1 MTTGDMHNS
10 TSSIVI
16 ILVIVAILVLIIG
29 MVLGWQNH
37 RAFIYNVAREIGKYG
52 TLVQTYDMSYLKGE
66 HFVVKY
72 YPGDKNQAE
81 LVLEAAEKFINPVSQ
96 KLGYVPDKKVTV
108 VVYPTREK
116 LNSFF
121 GWPANE
127 SAMGVYWAGTIR
139 VLAPREWVSADDAND
154 MREEFFK
161 SGPMAHEIAHLAV
174 DYRTKG
180 NYTRWFTE
188 GLAQYVELQLTGFR
202 FNDPAG
208 TLEKERYSIEQL
220 TSQFDQLPNQSLAYR
235 QSLATVYY
243 LVDIYGEQILNEI
256 LNELNNGAT
265 MDQALQHT
273 CNVDLKI
280 FEKQLNNWL
289 DSNWSVLS

>member
-10 TSSIVI
+10 TSTIVI
-16 ILVIVAILVLIIG
+16 IVIAILVLIIG
-29 MVLGWQNH
+29 VTLGWQNH
-37 RAFIYNVAREIGKYG
+37 RVIIYSVAREIGKYG

-72 YPGDKNQAE
+72 YPGDKDQAQ
-81 LVLEAAEKFINPVSQ
+81 LVLEASEKFIEPVSQ
-96 KLGYVPDKKVTV
+96 KLGYTPDKKITV

-116 LNSFF
+116 LNNFF
-121 GWPANE
+121 GWPASE

-139 VLAPREWVSADDAND
+139 VLAPREWVSTDDFDD
-154 MREEFFK
+154 MREEFYA

-188 GLAQYVELQLTGFR
+188 GIAQYVELQLTGFR
-202 FNDPAG
+202 FNEPSG
-208 TLEKERYSIEQL
+208 SLEKQRYSINQL
-220 TSQFDQLPNQSLAYR
+220 TNKFDLLPNQSLAYR

-243 LVDIYGEQILNEI
+243 LVDVYGDEIVTKI
-256 LNELNNGAT
+256 LNELKSGAT
-265 MDQALQHT
+265 MDQALQRT
-273 CNVDLKI
+273 CGVGLKT

-289 DSNWSVLS
+289 DNNWSVLS